1 MKKKIFYVLMIACIG
16 ITSIVNTS
24 CSNQTD
30 LVANEQQEKAGPE
43 GVLISFGL
51 SAEDYGTDT
60 EVGTR
65 GISNAQSGR
74 VIATSTTSL
83 GNDLEVLTEV
93 VEDNAPKT
101 RAGSQDVP
109 TQDYT
114 ILAYQN
120 GQKMAEWKGRN
131 EGRNFRLSAGQTAV
145 KYLQPGKYKFYIF
158 NDGHMAVKSDGK
170 LYTTIKK
177 GSRNAY
183 ALVEDVTIQNVKR
196 QKLEFVLKPMFA
208 RVRTRIKAYS
218 SRAFSG
224 NFNGNSVYQQG
235 IPEELYINPVTGDS
249 TNTAAT
255 QEGRFNYGQFK
266 DSPREGREGKNNE
279 IPYYYIITPDYTGNF
294 FLEGTKLSQIS
305 FEFPVG
311 TGASLY
317 GNNVSGIKIPTT
329 LNKEVILKG
338 GKSYT
343 LVYTMYKKADYVFK
357 LNNNGDVSVGSILAN
372 KGRTPVALVIDK
384 AKKFAIAI
392 KDLDRPAPW
401 VTDNAF
407 RATNLYPQTAEGL
420 AQIVGKYDGENE
432 SFIKTFTKDNK
443 NNSISRAFNFK
454 FTAFNNTSELS
465 NDDGITRFIPGGGE
479 WDAALKYLGIT
490 NPSNGFNASP
500 AVENRWGGAFEYG
513 LQEALF
519 YQVGGKPLNGTY
531 WGAQEWQN
539 YKALTVTATS
549 TGAYFG
555 GQATGTNALVR
566 PFITYK

>member
-1 MKKKIFYVLMIACIG
+1 MSIYVE
-16 ITSIVNTS
+16 TV
-24 CSNQTD
+24 
-30 LVANEQQEKAGPE
+30 
-43 GVLISFGL
+43 
-51 SAEDYGTDT
+51 
-60 EVGTR
+60 
-65 GISNAQSGR
+65 
-74 VIATSTTSL
+74 
-83 GNDLEVLTEV
+83 
-93 VEDNAPKT
+93 
-101 RAGSQDVP
+101 
-109 TQDYT
+109 
-114 ILAYQN
+114 
-120 GQKMAEWKGRN
+120 
-131 EGRNFRLSAGQTAV
+131 
-145 KYLQPGKYKFYIF
+145 
-158 NDGHMAVKSDGK
+158 
-170 LYTTIKK
+170 
-177 GSRNAY
+177 
-183 ALVEDVTIQNVKR
+183 
-196 QKLEFVLKPMFA
+196 
-208 RVRTRIKAYS
+208 
-218 SRAFSG
+218 

-235 IPEELYINPVTGDS
+235 IPEELYINPATGDS

-305 FEFPVG
+305 FEFPTG

-317 GNNVSGIKIPTT
+317 GNNVGGIKIPTT

-372 KGRTPVALVIDK
+372 KGRTPVALVVDK
-384 AKKFAIAI
+384 AKKLAIAI
-392 KDLDRPAPW
+392 KDLNGTAPW

-407 RATNLYPQTAEGL
+407 RAATLYPQTAEGL
-420 AQIVGKYDGENE
+420 AQITSKYEGLQE
-432 SFIKTFTKDNK
+432 SHNKSFTKPYQGKAVVRDNEY
-443 NNSISRAFNFK
+443 N
-454 FTAFNNTSELS
+454 FTAFYNTNQLF
-465 NDDGITRFIPGGGE
+465 NDDNIIRYIPGGGE

-500 AVENRWGGAFEYG
+500 AVENRWGGALEYG

-519 YQVGGKPLNGTY
+519 YQVGGTPLNGTY

-539 YKALTVTATS
+539 YKALTVTTTS

-566 PFITYK
+566 PFIKY

>member
-1 MKKKIFYVLMIACIG
+1 MKNKFLNVLWVAVMG
-16 ITSIVNTS
+16 ITAIVNTS

-74 VIATSTTSL
+74 VIATSTASL

-93 VEDNAPKT
+93 VEENAPKT
-101 RAGSQDVP
+101 RAGSQPVP
-109 TQDYT
+109 SQDYW
-114 ILAYQN
+114 ILAYKDGKEVAKWHGNSSN
-120 GQKMAEWKGRN
+120 GT
-131 EGRNFRLSAGQTAV
+131 NFINYSDSPALRH
-145 KYLQPGKYKFYIF
+145 LQPGTYKFYVYS
-158 NDGHMAVKSDGK
+158 NSHMNLTSDER
-170 LYTTIKK
+170 LTTGINK

-183 ALVEDVTIQNVKR
+183 YLAEDVTIQNVKR

-218 SRAFSG
+218 ARAFSG

-235 IPEELYINPVTGDS
+235 IPKELYINPATGAS
-249 TNTAAT
+249 TNTTAT
-255 QEGRFNYGQFK
+255 QEGSFNYGQFK
-266 DSPREGREGKNNE
+266 DNPREGREGE
-279 IPYYYIITPDYTGNF
+279 IPYYYITTPDYTGNF

-305 FEFPVG
+305 FEFPAG
-311 TGASLY
+311 TGAWLY
-317 GNNVSGIKIPTT
+317 GKSVGGIKIPTT
-329 LNKEVILKG
+329 LNKEVILKA

-357 LNNNGDVSVGSILAN
+357 LDNNGHTSVGSILAN
-372 KGRTPVALVIDK
+372 KGRTPIALVIDK
-384 AKKFAIAI
+384 TKNLAIAI

-401 VTDNAF
+401 VTNNAF

-420 AQIVGKYDGENE
+420 AQIVGKYDGQKEAFL
-432 SFIKTFTKDNK
+432 SAFTRDNK
-443 NNSISRAFNFK
+443 GKPTVRGFNPI
-454 FTAFNNTSELS
+454 FTAFNNTSLLS
-465 NDDGITRFIPGGGE
+465 NDDYITRYIPGGGE

-500 AVENRWGGAFEYG
+500 AVENRWGGDFGYG

-531 WGAQEWQN
+531 WGAQEWTGN
-539 YKALTVTATS
+539 KALTVTATS

-555 GQATGTNALVR
+555 GMATNSPGLVR
-566 PFITYK
+566 PFIQP

>member
-16 ITSIVNTS
+16 MTSIVNTS

-74 VIATSTTSL
+74 VIATSTANI
-83 GNDLEVLTEV
+83 GNGLEVLTEV

-120 GQKMAEWKGRN
+120 GKKMAEWKGRN

-235 IPEELYINPVTGDS
+235 IPEELYINPATGDS

-255 QEGRFNYGQFK
+255 QEGSFNYGQFK

-407 RATNLYPQTAEGL
+407 RAKTLYPQTVEGL
-420 AQIVGKYDGENE
+420 AQIVGKYEGYLE
-432 SFIKTFTKDNK
+432 SSNK
-443 NNSISRAFNFK
+443 NYTMNHQGRGIPRDYEFK
-454 FTAFNNTSELS
+454 FTAFNNVSELF
-465 NDDGITRFIPGGGE
+465 NADYVIRYIPGGGE
-479 WDAALKYLGIT
+479 WDAALKYFGIA
-490 NPSNGFNASP
+490 NPSNGFNSSP
-500 AVENRWGGAFEYG
+500 AVVNSWSGSLGYG

-531 WGAQEWQN
+531 WGAQEWSG
-539 YKALTVTATS
+539 YKALTVTATP

-566 PFITYK
+566 PFIKY

>member
-16 ITSIVNTS
+16 MTTIVNTS

-74 VIATSTTSL
+74 VIATSTANI

-93 VEDNAPKT
+93 VEENAPKT
-101 RAGSQDVP
+101 RAGSQPVP

-120 GQKMAEWKGRN
+120 GKKMAEWKGRST
-131 EGRNFRLSAGQTAV
+131 GTNFNLSAGYTAV

-158 NDGHMAVKSDGK
+158 NDAHMTVTSDGK

-218 SRAFSG
+218 LRAFSG

-235 IPEELYINPVTGDS
+235 IPEELYINPATGDS
-249 TNTAAT
+249 TNNTAT

-266 DSPREGREGKNNE
+266 DNPREGREGKNNE

-305 FEFPVG
+305 FEFPAG

-317 GNNVSGIKIPTT
+317 GNNVGGIKISTK

-343 LVYTMYKKADYVFK
+343 LVYTMFKKADYVFK
-357 LNNNGDVSVGSILAN
+357 LDNWGNTTVGSILAN
-372 KGRTPVALVIDK
+372 KGKTPIALVVDK
-384 AKKFAIAI
+384 DKKLAIAI
-392 KDLDRPAPW
+392 KDLNGTAPW
-401 VTDNAF
+401 VTNNAF
-407 RATNLYPQTAEGL
+407 RATTLYPQTTEGL
-420 AQIVGKYDGENE
+420 AQIVGKYEGDKET
-432 SFIKTFTKDNK
+432 SNK
-443 NNSISRAFNFK
+443 NFTRDNSGNPVVRYNNYN
-454 FTAFNNTSELS
+454 FTAFRNIFLFSK
-465 NDDGITRFIPGGGE
+465 DDLIFMFMPGGGE
-479 WDAALKYLGIT
+479 WNTALKYLGIE

-500 AVENRWGGAFEYG
+500 AVENRWGGTFGYG

-519 YQVGGKPLNGTY
+519 YQVGGTPLNGTY

-549 TGAYFG
+549 NGAYFG
-555 GQATGTNALVR
+555 GQATNTNALVR
-566 PFITYK
+566 PFIKY

>member
-16 ITSIVNTS
+16 MTSIVNTS

-30 LVANEQQEKAGPE
+30 LVANEQQEKAGAE

-120 GQKMAEWKGRN
+120 GKKMAEWKGRN

-235 IPEELYINPVTGDS
+235 IPEELYINPATGDS

-305 FEFPVG
+305 FEFPTG

-317 GNNVSGIKIPTT
+317 GTNVGGIKIPTT

-357 LNNNGDVSVGSILAN
+357 VDNYGNTTVGSILAN
-372 KGRTPVALVIDK
+372 KGKTPVALVVDK
-384 AKKFAIAI
+384 DKKLAIAI

-407 RATNLYPQTAEGL
+407 RAKTLYPQTVEGL
-420 AQIVGKYDGENE
+420 AQIVGKYEGYLE
-432 SFIKTFTKDNK
+432 SSNK
-443 NNSISRAFNFK
+443 NYTMNHQGRGIPRDYEFK
-454 FTAFNNTSELS
+454 FTAFNNVSELF
-465 NDDGITRFIPGGGE
+465 NADYVIRYIPGGGE
-479 WDAALKYLGIT
+479 WDAALKYFGIA
-490 NPSNGFNASP
+490 NPSNGFNSSP
-500 AVENRWGGAFEYG
+500 AVVNSWSGSLGYG

-531 WGAQEWQN
+531 WGAQEWSG
-539 YKALTVTATS
+539 YKALTVTATP

-566 PFITYK
+566 PFIKY